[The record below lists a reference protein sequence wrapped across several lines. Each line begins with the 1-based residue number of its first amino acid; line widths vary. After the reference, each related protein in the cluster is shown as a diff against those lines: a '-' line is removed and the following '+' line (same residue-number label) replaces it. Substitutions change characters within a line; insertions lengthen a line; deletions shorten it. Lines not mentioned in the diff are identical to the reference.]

1 MKIPPAP
8 RTQLTTLPGGLR
20 LAICEMPH
28 AQTVAMGIWASVGG
42 RHEPAALNGI
52 SHFIEHMLFKGT
64 TRRSARRIMQEIEG
78 VGGDMNAYTAEER
91 TCYYATA
98 AAEYFPRICDV
109 LCDIY
114 MEPRFAPQDIELER
128 GVIAEEILMYCDEP
142 SSHVQEILNTTY
154 WPNHPLGRPLT
165 GTLKTIEGMGR
176 EEFLNYRSD
185 HYNSSS
191 TVVSVAGK
199 ISIAEVEDCVF
210 SGLGHLARGR
220 KPAAKACPKIT
231 ATPRIRCEARDVQQ
245 TQVAMALPAFGQK
258 DERRFALHLLNVILG
273 GNASSRLFQE
283 LREKRGICYSV
294 STHLLTL
301 DDGGVLNISI
311 GLDRKNVEKT
321 LTVILAICHSL
332 STKAVGASELK
343 RAKEYTI
350 GSSRMALERSSSQNM
365 RLGGSVLIY
374 GKIMDPELV
383 HDRIRAVTA
392 GDIQAVAQEILNPRR
407 ITLAMVGPNPDE
419 AMLDRL
425 LVR

>member
-1 MKIPPAP
+1 MDYTKKDAVFPEY
-8 RTQLTTLPGGLR
+8 QLG
-20 LAICEMPH
+20 
-28 AQTVAMGIWASVGG
+28 
-42 RHEPAALNGI
+42 
-52 SHFIEHMLFKGT
+52 
-64 TRRSARRIMQEIEG
+64 
-78 VGGDMNAYTAEER
+78 ER
-91 TCYYATA
+91 V
-98 AAEYFPRICDV
+98 R
-109 LCDIY
+109 
-114 MEPRFAPQDIELER
+114 
-128 GVIAEEILMYCDEP
+128 
-142 SSHVQEILNTTY
+142 
-154 WPNHPLGRPLT
+154 
-165 GTLKTIEGMGR
+165 
-176 EEFLNYRSD
+176 
-185 HYNSSS
+185 
-191 TVVSVAGK
+191 
-199 ISIAEVEDCVF
+199 
-210 SGLGHLARGR
+210 
-220 KPAAKACPKIT
+220 
-231 ATPRIRCEARDVQQ
+231 
-245 TQVAMALPAFGQK
+245 
-258 DERRFALHLLNVILG
+258 
-273 GNASSRLFQE
+273 E

-407 ITLAMVGPNPDE
+407 IALAMAGPSPDE
-419 AMLDRL
+419 AMLDRI